1 MKIVILGAGGVGS
14 VIAGHLA
21 KIGVDVVMIARAG
34 HCQASSEHGLQ
45 LTGLSDFRI
54 KVPAYTDASSLDHAD
69 VLLIAVKTK
78 DMQASLQG
86 VKHLTVGCVASLQN
100 GVVKNEQMTEV
111 FGADKVLGAT
121 TMIGATLVQ
130 DGEVNY
136 SLDGI
141 TFFGERDGSRSNRV
155 EALVQ
160 AFLDSGL
167 NAVASENISSIEWT
181 KQAIQN
187 PFAPIAAITRLP
199 VHLVWCSPELATL
212 AVHMYREVAAVA
224 EALKI
229 TLSDHEAWSVF
240 NQKTLRDAP
249 FDEAVQMLVNAGKQ
263 VAESGRT
270 QIIPSMLQDVLAGK
284 KTEIEETVGH
294 VFKEGIRLG
303 IAVPYTEFA
312 YRTVRAI
319 EDNFSGRLTVP
330 PSQGIKGKE

>member
-1 MKIVILGAGGVGS
+1 MRIIILGAGGVGS

-21 KIGVDVVMIARAG
+21 KVGVDVIMIARPG
-34 HCQASSEHGLQ
+34 HCQVSSQDGLQ

-54 KVPAYTDASSLDHAD
+54 KVPAYTDASNLDSAD

-78 DMQASLQG
+78 DMQTSLEG
-86 VKHLTVGCVASLQN
+86 VKHLDVGCVASLQN
-100 GVVKNEQMTEV
+100 GVVKNKQMAEV

-130 DGEVNY
+130 DGEVDY

-141 TFFGERDGSRSNRV
+141 TFFGERDGPRSDRV
-155 EALVQ
+155 DALVK

-167 NAVASENISSIEWT
+167 NAVASENINSIEWT

-199 VHLVWCSPELATL
+199 VHLVWSSPELATL
-212 AVHMYREVAAVA
+212 SVHMYREVAAVA
-224 EALKI
+224 EALQI
-229 TLSDHEAWSVF
+229 TLSDHEAWSVLH
-240 NQKTLRDAP
+240 QKTLKDAP
-249 FDEAVQMLVNAGKQ
+249 FKQAVKMLVLAGKQ
-263 VAESGRT
+263 VSESGRT
-270 QIIPSMLQDVLAGK
+270 HIIPSMLQDVLACK

-303 IAVPYTEFA
+303 IPVPYTEFA

-319 EDNFSGRLTVP
+319 EDNFRDCN
-330 PSQGIKGKE
+330 